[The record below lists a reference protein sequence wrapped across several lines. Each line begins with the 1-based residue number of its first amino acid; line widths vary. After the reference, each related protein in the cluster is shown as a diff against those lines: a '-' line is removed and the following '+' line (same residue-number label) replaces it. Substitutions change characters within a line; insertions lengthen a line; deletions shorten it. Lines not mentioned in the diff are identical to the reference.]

1 LYYTP
6 QVFDWLEEF
15 VAAGVIKHYGVS
27 VEKVEQAIKAIEYPN
42 LQTVQIIF
50 NLFRQRPTE
59 LLFQLAQERH
69 VGILAR
75 VPLASGL
82 LTGKLN
88 RESSFAADDHRNFN
102 RHGQHFDQGETFSG
116 VDFDLAL
123 ESVEELKQL
132 TSPEMSLSQ
141 LALKWIL
148 MHPAVSC
155 VIPGARRPEQI
166 EETAKASD
174 LNSLPKSTMDTIADL
189 YNKKIR
195 PSVHHRW

>member
-1 LYYTP
+1 
-6 QVFDWLEEF
+6 
-15 VAAGVIKHYGVS
+15 
-27 VEKVEQAIKAIEYPN
+27 
-42 LQTVQIIF
+42 
-50 NLFRQRPTE
+50 
-59 LLFQLAQERH
+59 
-69 VGILAR
+69 
-75 VPLASGL
+75 L

-102 RHGQHFDQGETFSG
+102 RHGQQFDQGETFSG

-166 EETAKASD
+166 EETAKTSD